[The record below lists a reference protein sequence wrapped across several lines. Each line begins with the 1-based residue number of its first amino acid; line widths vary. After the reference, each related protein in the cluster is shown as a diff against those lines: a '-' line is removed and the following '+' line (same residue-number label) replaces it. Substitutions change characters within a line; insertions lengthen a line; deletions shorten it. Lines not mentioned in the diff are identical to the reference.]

1 MPTPDP
7 APKHNDPVR
16 IQITDGPAVPDAKD
30 PGLFTAWSLSVFGA
44 GGLLVFLCLRYPD
57 PYWTIVQLLPEGI
70 KVTFMVTLY
79 AICLTIPLGCLVGI
93 GRLSRFKPINLL
105 TSVYVEVI
113 RGIPLLV
120 QLFYIYFGL
129 SWYLK
134 VPATVAAVI
143 SLSFCYGAY
152 MGEVFRAGISAIPK
166 GQTEAARSL
175 GFSRFQTMR
184 YIILPQAMRT
194 ILPPVGNECIAL
206 LKDTSL
212 ISIVAVADMFRIG
225 RMFASKTFLY
235 FETYTVVAL
244 FYLIIT
250 LILSKCVSIMEARL
264 SHYDRR

>member
-1 MPTPDP
+1 MSSPEYQGPIRIEVTDGASIPDP
-7 APKHNDPVR
+7 
-16 IQITDGPAVPDAKD
+16 KD
-30 PGLFTAWSLSVFGA
+30 TRLVTAWSLSLFGA
-44 GGLLVFLCLRYPD
+44 VGLLIFLCLRYPD
-57 PYWTIVQLLPEGI
+57 PYWNIVQLLPEGL
-70 KVTFMVTLY
+70 KVTFLVTIY
-79 AICLTIPLGCLVGI
+79 SICLTIPLGCLVGL
-93 GRLSRFKPINLL
+93 GRLSRFRPINLL
-105 TSVYVEVI
+105 ASVYVEVI

-129 SWYLK
+129 SWYFK

-152 MGEVFRAGISAIPK
+152 MGEVFRAGISSIPK

-175 GFSRFQTMR
+175 GFTRLQTTR

-225 RMFASKTFLY
+225 RMYASKTFLY
-235 FETYTVVAL
+235 FETYTVIAL

-250 LILSKCVSIMEARL
+250 LILSKCVSIMEGRL
-264 SHYDRR
+264 SYYDRR